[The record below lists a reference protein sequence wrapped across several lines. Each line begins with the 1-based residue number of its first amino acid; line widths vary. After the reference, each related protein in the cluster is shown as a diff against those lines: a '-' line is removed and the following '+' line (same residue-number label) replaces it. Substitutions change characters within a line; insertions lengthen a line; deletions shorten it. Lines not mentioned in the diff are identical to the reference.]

1 MKRSV
6 LSILLFLSIQGALS
20 SCIQYKCNN
29 QNDTCFAANGNITYV
44 KKCKTEGTECK
55 VQDGLGECKPKE
67 TKQSHLYPGFPCTK
81 NEDLEPAI
89 KYV

>member
-6 LSILLFLSIQGALS
+6 LSILLFLSIKGALS
-20 SCIQYKCNN
+20 SCVQCNDH
-29 QNDTCFAANGNITYV
+29 NDTCYVAN
-44 KKCKTEGTECK
+44 
-55 VQDGLGECKPKE
+55 GLGECK
-67 TKQSHLYPGFPCTK
+67 TKQPETNLYPGFPCTK

>member
-6 LSILLFLSIQGALS
+6 LSILLFLSIKGALS
-20 SCIQYKCNN
+20 SCVQCNDH
-29 QNDTCFAANGNITYV
+29 NDTCYVASGNITYV
-44 KKCKTEGTECK
+44 KKCKTKGTKCEIK
-55 VQDGLGECKPKE
+55 NGLGECK
-67 TKQSHLYPGFPCTK
+67 TKQPETNLFPGFSCTK